1 MSLNILFIILVTSI
15 YKVTSEC
22 NGSPLLC
29 NRSYSDITHLVTH
42 DSYAIMPNI
51 AATQDMTIIQQLDDG
66 VRGIKLSAVSE
77 SELRLCHSYCHVLDA
92 GTVIDTLNSIAE
104 WLESNPKEVVTIMW
118 NNLYQYNVNSIADAY
133 LDSNIMPY
141 VFTHK
146 LLDSWPTLQQM
157 IDSGHRLVNFV
168 DMQSNETSH
177 PW

>member
-1 MSLNILFIILVTSI
+1 
-15 YKVTSEC
+15 
-22 NGSPLLC
+22 
-29 NRSYSDITHLVTH
+29 
-42 DSYAIMPNI
+42 MPNI

-146 LLDSWPTLQQM
+146 LLDRWPNLKKM